1 MYTHLSAKAGRA
13 SLYRKLARLI
23 DDCVANPS
31 CNPGKFIIA
40 FILYH
45 PLRSQCFA
53 TDMVYK
59 IYLLL
64 NMFMEESLLFGDRI
78 GGVMVSVLT
87 SITVGQFSSPGEVKT
102 KTIFLTTTPSNASD
116 HVCLVQV
123 GPARYDTL
131 SYPIKRHIRIQDSEF
146 RMYLVSYSI
155 FVADSCSC

>member
-45 PLRSQCFA
+45 PLSSQCFA

-64 NMFMEESLLFGDRI
+64 NMFMEESLLFGDHI
-78 GGVMVSVLT
+78 GGVMVSVLA

-116 HVCLVQV
+116 HMCLVQV
-123 GPARYDTL
+123 VPAVFHNTIRYFEL
-131 SYPIKRHIRIQDSEF
+131 SNKTTYP
-146 RMYLVSYSI
+146 YSI
-155 FVADSCSC
+155 